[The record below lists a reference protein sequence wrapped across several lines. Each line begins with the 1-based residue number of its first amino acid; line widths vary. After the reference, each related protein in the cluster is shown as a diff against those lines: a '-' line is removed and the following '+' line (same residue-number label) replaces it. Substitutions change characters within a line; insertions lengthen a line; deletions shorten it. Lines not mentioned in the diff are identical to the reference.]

1 MISAAFIDIFRDG
14 GWFIRKG
21 KYCHGFQWYVKR
33 NCYFKVKTCQTKF
46 TPLLKRRVKA
56 PMWAKNAKSGLQ
68 KPTSSCRALVMPSG
82 LEISGDFL
90 IFVTRTE
97 EVILSLLKYT
107 GLWIVLKMTIETQSI
122 TLKKNLTEFCG
133 LRMKNLTECD
143 LSNESYWAV
152 LYVARLFILTFES
165 VEWQLL
171 SRTFPRYCLL
181 LMLHKVVLTFETVDE
196 IWKCDH
202 SNKSRLSSTLP
213 VVLFIML

>member
-152 LYVARLFILTFES
+152 LSVARLVILTFES
-165 VEWQLL
+165 V
-171 SRTFPRYCLL
+171 
-181 LMLHKVVLTFETVDE
+181 DE
-196 IWKCDH
+196 ILKYDH
-202 SNKSRLSSTLP
+202 SNESYWAVLSCGAVYYAVQGGSNFWGCARNLYF
-213 VVLFIML
+213 LLHDWWF

>member
-14 GWFIRKG
+14 GWYIRKR
-21 KYCHGFQWYVKR
+21 KYCHGFQWYVKG

-68 KPTSSCRALVMPSG
+68 KPTSSCRALVMPLG

-107 GLWIVLKMTIETQSI
+107 GLWIVLK
-122 TLKKNLTEFCG
+122 KKNDHWNTEYHFIKELNRVLWSADEKPNWMWPFKWKLLGCTFCCTTG
-133 LRMKNLTECD
+133 DSNIWVCGWNL
-143 LSNESYWAV
+143 
-152 LYVARLFILTFES
+152 
-165 VEWQLL
+165 
-171 SRTFPRYCLL
+171 
-181 LMLHKVVLTFETVDE
+181 KVWPFK
-196 IWKCDH
+196 WK
-202 SNKSRLSSTLP
+202 L
-213 VVLFIML
+213 